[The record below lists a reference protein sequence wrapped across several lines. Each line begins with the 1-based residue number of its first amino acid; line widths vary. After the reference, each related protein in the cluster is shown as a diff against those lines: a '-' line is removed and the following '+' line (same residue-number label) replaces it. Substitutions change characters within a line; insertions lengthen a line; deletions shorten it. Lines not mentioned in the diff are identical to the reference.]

1 HWTDNHPSPDEYDR
15 VIDVMI
21 EQNALIT
28 ILSHP
33 GAITGH
39 RRIQQWLNGTGGSR
53 INGFGI
59 FTRLPILRMERIL
72 REDHIT
78 LAYVEIDTIEQL
90 GRPIRICL
98 IDLPSDPYRPR
109 AEIAARVRQALD
121 DVAPGIP
128 IADVVVGDANI
139 PRGSWSLRTMFP
151 TFRHAFDEAGHGYGA
166 SFHRAFPLLH
176 IDQLLIGPQLE
187 AIDYDLFD
195 PGFGRHRLHAATIRW
210 RSANTSPTE
219 E

>member
-1 HWTDNHPSPDEYDR
+1 MFMQFLRPCASRQSRVVSGMGAFIAFLAVFFWFTMIEHRFVSVDRTRSDGVRIMHWTDNPPSPDEYDR

-98 IDLPSDPYRPR
+98 IDLP
-109 AEIAARVRQALD
+109 
-121 DVAPGIP
+121 
-128 IADVVVGDANI
+128 
-139 PRGSWSLRTMFP
+139 
-151 TFRHAFDEAGHGYGA
+151 
-166 SFHRAFPLLH
+166 
-176 IDQLLIGPQLE
+176 
-187 AIDYDLFD
+187 
-195 PGFGRHRLHAATIRW
+195 
-210 RSANTSPTE
+210 
-219 E
+219 